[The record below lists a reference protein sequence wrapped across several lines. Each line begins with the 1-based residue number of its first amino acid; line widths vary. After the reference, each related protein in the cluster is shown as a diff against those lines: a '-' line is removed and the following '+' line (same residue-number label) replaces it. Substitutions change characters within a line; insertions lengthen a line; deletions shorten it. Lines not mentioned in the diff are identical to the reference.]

1 MPRRIVFSTALSLA
15 AAAAALTSS
24 SRPAAAEP
32 GSLGVMLDAGVPDG
46 VTGSLVFRPLS
57 LLHVHAG
64 VGTNLISYGV
74 RGGASLYLLPFAI
87 SPSINAE
94 VGRYF
99 AGNAND
105 AAYRVGLTDE
115 SDMPLLREVGYD
127 YANLHVGLDFGR
139 ERMSFYI
146 HAGMSA
152 VHGKVKHLDELIAED
167 ADEGLSFEVNGDPT
181 VRIVTPSARIGFLF
195 FF

>member
-1 MPRRIVFSTALSLA
+1 MLSTALSLA
-15 AAAAALTSS
+15 AAAVITSS

-32 GSLGVMLDAGVPDG
+32 GSLGVMVDAGVPDG
-46 VTGSLVFRPLS
+46 LTGSLVFRPLS
-57 LLHVHAG
+57 MLHVHGG

-87 SPSINAE
+87 SPSLNAE

-115 SDMPLLREVGYD
+115 GDMPLLREVGYD
-127 YANLHVGLDFGR
+127 YANLHLGLDIGR
-139 ERMSFYI
+139 ERLSFYI

-152 VHGKVKHLDELIAED
+152 VRGKVKNLGELIAED
-167 ADEGLSFEVNGDPT
+167 ADEDLTFEVNGDPT
-181 VRIVTPSARIGFLF
+181 VRLVTPSARLGLLF

>member
-1 MPRRIVFSTALSLA
+1 MPRRIALSTALSLA
-15 AAAAALTSS
+15 AAAALTSS
-24 SRPAAAEP
+24 SRTAAAEP
-32 GSLGVMLDAGVPDG
+32 GSLGVMVDAGVPDG

-57 LLHVHAG
+57 MLHVHAG

-87 SPSINAE
+87 SPSLNAE

-127 YANLHVGLDFGR
+127 YANLHLGLDFGR
-139 ERMSFYI
+139 ERFSFYV

-152 VHGKVKHLDELIAED
+152 VQGKVKHLDELIAED
-167 ADEGLSFEVNGDPT
+167 AEEGLTFEVRGDPT
-181 VRIVTPSARIGFLF
+181 VKLITPSARIGLLF